1 MTTEHQ
7 LAETD
12 ARLTI
17 EVAQLYPRQREWT
30 EADYL
35 ALPDTNRLIE
45 LSEGTLIMTPHPTD
59 RHQQIVGALYRALH
73 AFVSAHDLGI
83 VRLASLPVRLWP
95 GQIREPDL
103 LFVAHSHADRIAEQV
118 FGPPDLVVEVTSS
131 HTEVT
136 DRRDKMSEYARAC
149 VAEYWIIDPDDQTVE
164 VFVLRQAVY
173 ERLGEWCRGEIARSV
188 LLDGFEIAV
197 DALFAP

>member
-17 EVAQLYPRQREWT
+17 EVAQLYPRQGGWT

-45 LSEGTLIMTPHPTD
+45 LSEGTLIMTPHPTN
-59 RHQQIVGALYRALH
+59 RHQQIVGALYRALY

-83 VRLASLPVRLWP
+83 VRFAPLPVRLWP

-103 LFVAHSHADRIAEQV
+103 LFVAHNHADRIAEQV
-118 FGPPDLVVEVTSS
+118 FGPPDLVMEVTSP
-131 HTEVT
+131 HTEIT
-136 DRRDKMSEYARAC
+136 DRRDKVSEYARAGI
-149 VAEYWIIDPDDQTVE
+149 AEYWIIDPDDQTVE
-164 VFVLRQAVY
+164 VFVLRQAAY
-173 ERLGEWCRGEIARSV
+173 ERLGEWRRGELARSV

>member
-17 EVAQLYPRQREWT
+17 EVAQLYPRQGEWT

-45 LSEGTLIMTPHPTD
+45 LSEGTLIMTPHPTN

-136 DRRDKMSEYARAC
+136 DRRDKMSEYARAGI
-149 VAEYWIIDPDDQTVE
+149 AEYWIIDPDDQTVE

-173 ERLGEWCRGEIARSV
+173 ERLGEWHRGEIAWSM